1 MSAWSGANGIF
12 RAFRSRNYRL
22 FFLGQCV
29 SLIGT
34 WMQQVAVGWLVYR
47 LTGSATW
54 LGVMAFAA
62 QAPTFFITPLAGAFA
77 DRWDRQRMFVTTQTL
92 AMLQALALAAVTLS
106 GAATVGRLVALSLC
120 LGLVNA
126 FDAPVRQSLVPDLVA
141 APPDLPNAIA
151 LNSSLI
157 NGARLVGPALAGVL
171 IASIGEG
178 GVFLLNGVSYL
189 AVIAALM
196 ALRVP
201 GRPIIR
207 GSQGILTEMVAGWRY
222 VAGSVPI
229 RSILLL
235 LAAISIAS
243 SPVSVLMPVV
253 ASRTLQGGPHTLGA
267 LSAANGC
274 GALIAALLLA
284 RRPTL
289 VGIGRWIVAGG
300 LLLGMAL
307 IGFALSRQ
315 LALSLVLVLLCGWGL
330 MTQMASC
337 NTVVQAMVDPAMR
350 GRVMALYTL
359 AFLGTMPFGSLVAGA
374 LANRIGTPPTLVLGG
389 LICLLAS
396 VTFGT
401 RLSRIRRAA
410 RQNLAAQGRPL
421 RGVMDHDEAS

>member
-1 MSAWSGANGIF
+1 MSATGAF

-22 FFLGQCV
+22 FFVGQCV

-77 DRWDRQRMFVTTQTL
+77 DRWDRKRMFVTTQTL
-92 AMLQALALAAVTLS
+92 AMMQALLLAVVTLG
-106 GAATVGRLVALSLC
+106 GAVTVGRLVLLSLG
-120 LGLVNA
+120 LGLINA
-126 FDAPVRQSLVPDLVA
+126 VDAPVRQSLVPDLVA
-141 APPDLPNAIA
+141 APADLPNAIA

-178 GVFLLNGVSYL
+178 GVFLLNGASYL
-189 AVIAALM
+189 AVIAALL
-196 ALRVP
+196 ALQIP
-201 GRPIIR
+201 KRPTVR
-207 GSQGILTEMVAGWRY
+207 GSHGIFSEVVAGWRY

-235 LAAISIAS
+235 LAAVSIAS

-253 ASRTLQGGPHTLGA
+253 ASQTLGGGPNTLGA

-284 RRPTL
+284 RRPTI

-300 LLLGMAL
+300 VFMGTAL
-307 IGFALSRQ
+307 IGFALSRH
-315 LALSLVLVLLCGWGL
+315 LALSVVLVLGCGWGL

-337 NTVVQAMVDPAMR
+337 NTVVQAVADPAMR

-359 AFLGTMPFGSLVAGA
+359 AFLGTMPFGSLIAGA
-374 LANRIGTPPTLVLGG
+374 LANRIGTPPTLALGG
-389 LICLLAS
+389 VICLLAS
-396 VTFGT
+396 LAFGK
-401 RLSRIRRAA
+401 RLPRIRRAT
-410 RQNLAAQGRPL
+410 RQTLAAQGRPL
-421 RGVMDHDEAS
+421 RGVAGHDEAG